1 MRALLLVVLA
11 SSLSGCGG
19 FKAVSRG
26 EWRLVYA
33 DPQKREAGSKLTVIT
48 REANDLEVTEG
59 RRRLWSPPPGYQMQ
73 PLHKTASIELK
84 VGDIEGFIVDE
95 SSETQV
101 LADGDAV
108 TLFWGELEKRDAWD
122 GDHDITIRQS
132 TLYVEAKRPGKATLR
147 VAHDG
152 ENHDVVVTVK

>member
-1 MRALLLVVLA
+1 MRALFLTVLA
-11 SSLSGCGG
+11 SSLLGCGG

-26 EWRLVYA
+26 EWRLVYE
-33 DPQKREAGSKLTVIT
+33 DPSRRDAGSKLAVIT
-48 REANDLEVTEG
+48 REANDIEVTEG
-59 RRRLWSPPPGYQMQ
+59 RKRLWSPPPGYQSA
-73 PLHKTASIELK
+73 PLHKTTSIELK

-95 SSETQV
+95 SSETEV

-147 VAHDG
+147 VVHDG
-152 ENHDVVVTVK
+152 ENHDVPVVVK